1 MQAIVAGDRDAFL
14 NYEMKTRQAGL
25 LPPYGRL
32 AAIVVSARDKELA
45 ERTAR
50 ELRRFAPLSDKIS
63 VLGPAEAPIAVVRG
77 RYRWRLL
84 ARAPKDIDLQS
95 YLRAW
100 EAALPK
106 FKGDVRIALD
116 IDPYN
121 FL

>member
-1 MQAIVAGDRDAFL
+1 M
-14 NYEMKTRQAGL
+14 

-50 ELRRFAPLSDKIS
+50 DLRRHAPSSDKIT

-84 ARAPKDIDLQS
+84 VRAPKDMDIQG

-106 FKGDVRIALD
+106 FKGDVRISLD